1 MRWGRRGAGH
11 LRMGGG
17 HLPWVVYVLCV
28 RPYWPPC
35 RAPVGA
41 VRVGR
46 GGARVWVPL
55 GTGVRGGCV
64 CTGRPCGWWRRPVLP
79 RSSPSFPCVGFRGRR
94 CCSRPLCLGGDVST
108 AEVPCG
114 GPLLGVP
121 CWCRQPVLRVV
132 VSGGVRRCCC
142 GMRKPRAATAWCAPE
157 WRRSRSSYVWYTCL
171 LVVPSDWLHLNTM

>member
-1 MRWGRRGAGH
+1 MRWGHRGAGH

-114 GPLLGVP
+114 GPVAGRPLLVP
-121 CWCRQPVLRVV
+121 STRVA
-132 VSGGVRRCCC
+132 RR
-142 GMRKPRAATAWCAPE
+142 GE
-157 WRRSRSSYVWYTCL
+157 WRGGSLLLWPAKSESRHCL
-171 LVVPSDWLHLNTM
+171 VRTGVAPLSVLVGLVG